1 MMSTISVDS
10 RLTSSAKTSTASSLK
25 TNMDYNSF
33 LKLFMAQ
40 MKNQDPTKPNDP
52 TETLSQLASFSN
64 VEQSIKLNDKLDS
77 LLTATNATLA
87 STLIGRSVS
96 SLDGSVS
103 GIAVSVTTGTDG
115 LIATLKNGQTLSLNS
130 GYRIGAA

>member
-1 MMSTISVDS
+1 MTTI
-10 RLTSSAKTSTASSLK
+10 TSSAGASGIVSSPATTAAK
-25 TNMDYNSF
+25 TNMDYDSF

-64 VEQSIKLNDKLDS
+64 VEQSIRLNEKLDS
-77 LLTATNATLA
+77 LLSASNATLA
-87 STLIGRSVS
+87 SALIGKTMSN
-96 SLDGSVS
+96 LDGSIS
-103 GIAVSVTTGTDG
+103 GTAKSVEMTATGLT
-115 LIATLKNGQTLSLNS
+115 ATLADGQTLRLED